1 MLRNLRTRTNW
12 LTRLQLGVQEE
23 EEEEEG
29 EEGEE
34 VKEVK
39 KKEPRPILNTPDL
52 GLPEKMTKDL
62 QLAFEEEHASLRHE
76 HEALK
81 KKHADFITRFEHLQ
95 AKNDDLH
102 EQNDVMEQHL
112 QILQNSARGDEAAY
126 IKSLQKQ
133 IEERDELIAT
143 HEQEAEVN
151 RVTKEQHMR
160 ELAILRPTAH
170 RLRELEDDVKVL
182 KTDNASLIK
191 KANMVDHFQKK
202 LELQSG
208 IDKENAKLREKIDVL
223 QGNQKDFD
231 KVYEENDTLRTTI
244 SEYKKR
250 FQGYEDE
257 VVALT
262 TQKAT
267 LYSENRFHLER
278 IEALTASKQH
288 DEEFI
293 KGLQEQINTGDHSR
307 PSDISSPG
315 GLTLEE
321 ELEQSDDPTPNY
333 LLEISR
339 LKAENQLLKSSTA
352 GTSNVELRVDLE
364 ESERVRKRLES
375 NLQELTEKHAI
386 GQEQLQ
392 AIISTS
398 SNEKLV
404 PLVNDISNIGSV
416 PLLIPYFYRDDAINH
431 TRRLYLEANRDLS
444 TTKSKLAEV
453 EAALSERDREL
464 LSTKTDCE

>member
-1 MLRNLRTRTNW
+1 ML
-12 LTRLQLGVQEE
+12 EE
-23 EEEEEG
+23 AH
-29 EEGEE
+29 
-34 VKEVK
+34 
-39 KKEPRPILNTPDL
+39 PNSNSPDL
-52 GLPEKMTKDL
+52 GLPQKLTKDL
-62 QLAFEEEHASLRHE
+62 QLALEEEHATLHHE

-95 AKNDDLH
+95 AKNDELH
-102 EQNDVMEQHL
+102 EQNDIIEEHL
-112 QILQNSARGDEAAY
+112 RILQDSTHGDQAEY
-126 IKSLQKQ
+126 IKNLQKQ
-133 IEERDELIAT
+133 VEERDELIAT

-151 RVTKEQHMR
+151 RITKEQQTR
-160 ELAILRPTAH
+160 ELATLRPSAQ
-170 RLRELEDDVKVL
+170 RLRELEDDFKVL
-182 KTDNASLIK
+182 KTENASLTK

-208 IDKENAKLREKIDVL
+208 IEKENAKLREKIDVL

-231 KVYEENDTLRTTI
+231 KVYEENDTLKTTI

-267 LYSENRFHLER
+267 LHSENRFHLER

-293 KGLQEQINTGDHSR
+293 KGIQEQINTGDHSR
-307 PSDISSPG
+307 PSDASGGPG

-321 ELEQSDDPTPNY
+321 ELEQSDDPIPNY

-398 SNEKLV
+398 SSEKLV
-404 PLVNDISNIGSV
+404 PLVNDVSNIGSL

-464 LSTKTDCE
+464 LSTKTDCEWHNPIPLFQS